1 VHTVS
6 IAVNLKNPGEVLACY
21 GILALDFLM
30 DKQTT
35 RSRFVESTEL
45 TLGADMR
52 FRSGVFEFEH
62 PDFAEF
68 LSRCTRMEASVDSR
82 DRVVLPV
89 LTLDWYLNQFL
100 GDSGNFSRADKLE
113 FVRTHQKALS
123 SVASMLKSDYTN
135 LFSTPVATPEA
146 TSNWLSSYSTRK
158 KTFQDAGQV
167 YEAEDVF
174 YASEWFLLI
183 ALQVFCH
190 YFEKHL
196 RTTYRLRYSTHRD
209 WLSTTEAFT
218 AVVGAHPF
226 CRVFES
232 ATRSFGKGKVLRVAQ
247 EIYANQ
253 AVAKAV

>member
-1 VHTVS
+1 MTTVS
-6 IAVNLKNPGEVLACY
+6 IAVDLKTPTEVLACY

-30 DKQTT
+30 DKQIT

-45 TLGADMR
+45 TLGADMK

-68 LSRCTRMEASVDSR
+68 LNRCTRMESSVDSR
-82 DRVVLPV
+82 DRVILPV

-123 SVASMLKSDYTN
+123 SVASTLKSDYTN
-135 LFSTPVATPEA
+135 LFSTPVAPEEPTP
-146 TSNWLSSYSTRK
+146 NWLSSYSTRK

-167 YEAEDVF
+167 YEAQDIF

-190 YFEKHL
+190 YYEKYL
-196 RTTYRLRYSTHRD
+196 RTAYRLRYSIHRD

-218 AVVGAHPF
+218 AAVGAHPSSKGY
-226 CRVFES
+226 ES

-247 EIYANQ
+247 EIYKNPAG
-253 AVAKAV
+253 V

>member
-1 VHTVS
+1 MNTVS

-30 DKQTT
+30 DKQIA
-35 RSRFVESTEL
+35 RSRFVEGTEL
-45 TLGADMR
+45 TLGADMK
-52 FRSGVFEFEH
+52 FRSGVFELEH
-62 PDFAEF
+62 PDFTEF
-68 LSRCTRMEASVDSR
+68 LNRCTRMELSVDDR
-82 DRVVLPV
+82 DRVVLPMI
-89 LTLDWYLNQFL
+89 TLDWYLNQYL
-100 GDSGNFSRADKLE
+100 GDSGNFSRADKLA
-113 FVRTHQKALS
+113 FVRTHQQALET
-123 SVASMLKSDYTN
+123 VIGNLQDYRHLFTTSMTLEES
-135 LFSTPVATPEA
+135 
-146 TSNWLSSYSTRK
+146 TSNWLSSYNTRK

-196 RTTYRLRYSTHRD
+196 RTTYRLRYSIHSD